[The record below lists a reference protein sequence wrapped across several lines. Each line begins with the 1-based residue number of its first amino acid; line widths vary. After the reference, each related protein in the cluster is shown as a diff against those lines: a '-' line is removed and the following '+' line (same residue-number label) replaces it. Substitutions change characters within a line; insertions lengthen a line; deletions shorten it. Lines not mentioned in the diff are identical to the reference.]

1 MLSASGTPSDPSRLV
16 WLGSVG
22 HYGPRRLAYETYVD
36 GPARKKIDLFDMYGQ
51 SKLANVMLSIYFA
64 NKEAQ
69 EGKIISIATDPG
81 NIKSDI
87 FRGDVPWYMR
97 IWVCPFPFFYTY
109 RTQQCLQEALV
120 LYPVEYGALT
130 PLYAGGAPE
139 AAAYN
144 GKVSV
149 G

>member
-1 MLSASGTPSDPSRLV
+1 MIPPREQLTAQGYDATFGTNVIGHYLLLRLLYPMLSASGTPSDPSRLV

-97 IWVCPFPFFYTY
+97 IWVRPFSFFYAY
-109 RTQQCLQEALV
+109 RI
-120 LYPVEYGALT
+120 
-130 PLYAGGAPE
+130 
-139 AAAYN
+139 
-144 GKVSV
+144 
-149 G
+149 